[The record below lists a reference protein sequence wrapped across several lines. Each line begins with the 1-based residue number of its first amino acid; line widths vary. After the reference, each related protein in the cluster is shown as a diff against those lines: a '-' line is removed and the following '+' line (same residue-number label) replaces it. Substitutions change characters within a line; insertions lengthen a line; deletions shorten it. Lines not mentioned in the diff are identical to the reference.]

1 MSESVHATWV
11 VATYVLQ
18 RCAIALIAVGALG
31 LAGYTI
37 ACAIGVAPWLTVEMR
52 FGEYFVPNAGIFVQT
67 AVTVFALALLFYLP
81 SHHRIMALE
90 TSHRSFHM
98 NMRDVARAYSAA
110 HKADR
115 EGVFTLSSEFDS
127 IRDRIV
133 FLRSHP
139 ELDVLEGDVME
150 LAAQMSH
157 ISRELAQTYSDT
169 NVSRARDFLIQ
180 RQEDI
185 AEFEDRVRLA
195 KNVTEELT
203 RWRTRVELEESV
215 AQSQLDQLRA
225 ELADILPE
233 LTAQPEAATPDPVEP
248 DGETAPAAQTEMPV
262 QDLNDEP
269 DLYAE
274 DDRIVAL
281 LARRAS
287 N

>member
-1 MSESVHATWV
+1 MSETIRATWL
-11 VATYVLQ
+11 VATYLLQ
-18 RCAIALIAVGALG
+18 RIAITIIAIAALA
-31 LAGYTI
+31 LAGYTL
-37 ACAIGVAPWLTVEMR
+37 ACAIGAAPWLSLDLR
-52 FGEYFVPNAGIFVQT
+52 FGNYLLPEAGVIVQST
-67 AVTVFALALLFYLP
+67 LSVVMLTLLFYLP
-81 SHHRIMALE
+81 SHARMMALE

-127 IRDRIV
+127 IRDRIA
-133 FLRSHP
+133 FLRAHP
-139 ELDVLEGDVME
+139 DLDAMEAEVVE

-157 ISRELAQTYSDT
+157 VSRELARTYSDN

-195 KNVTEELT
+195 KSITEELT
-203 RWRTRVELEESV
+203 RWNRRVELEESV
-215 AQSQLDQLRA
+215 ARSQLDQLRA
-225 ELADILPE
+225 ELSEILPE
-233 LTAQPEAATPDPVEP
+233 LIVEP
-248 DGETAPAAQTEMPV
+248 EPAASPQPV
-262 QDLNDEP
+262 QAVRKEPLRDINDEP

-281 LARRAS
+281 LARRAAQ
-287 N
+287 